1 MLCRSGGW
9 RMRRLSGKGA
19 EQCSADMIETSLVV
33 GNIKTKDTIK
43 ITMPLLELETCSKSL
58 EGNPQCSSHGSVP
71 DVQAMSHYADCG
83 ASVCGPL
90 RPMHFRKH
98 RTMRKM

>member
-1 MLCRSGGW
+1 MRCRSGGGED
-9 RMRRLSGKGA
+9 REAVREKGGTMLCGHDRDFS
-19 EQCSADMIETSLVV
+19 CSR
-33 GNIKTKDTIK
+33 GRQNKDTIR

-71 DVQAMSHYADCG
+71 DVQAMSHYAGCG